1 MLMKGKSMALGSSRG
16 GVQSVDA
23 EAVAIRALDGLAA
36 SPERLGR
43 FLALTG
49 LSPQSIRDVASSPG
63 FLAAVLDHVTA
74 DEPLLLAIS
83 AETGI
88 SPEAFAAAR
97 EQYVQRDALP
107 ED

>member
-1 MLMKGKSMALGSSRG
+1 MGLGSPRDRTDP
-16 GVQSVDA
+16 VDA

-36 SPERLGR
+36 SPERLGQ

-74 DEPLLLAIS
+74 DEQLLLAIS

-97 EQYVQRDALP
+97 AQYVQRDALP
-107 ED
+107 DD

>member
-1 MLMKGKSMALGSSRG
+1 MLMKGKSMASGSSRDR
-16 GVQSVDA
+16 VQPVDA

-36 SPERLGR
+36 SPERLGG

-63 FLAAVLDHVTA
+63 FLAAVLDHVTS
-74 DEPLLLAIS
+74 DEPLLMEIS

-88 SPEAFAAAR
+88 STEAFAAAR
-97 EQYVQRDALP
+97 EHFVQRDALP
-107 ED
+107 DD